1 MRKKKDKG
9 MQINYLDLIP
19 EKNQSLKWHTDLKD
33 RVILEV
39 EKHRDHEQDR
49 ADSV

>member
-19 EKNQSLKWHTDLKD
+19 EKNQSLKWHTDLKN
-33 RVILEV
+33 RVILEAV
-39 EKHRDHEQDR
+39 SYTHLTLPTN
-49 ADSV
+49 

>member
-19 EKNQSLKWHTDLKD
+19 EKNQSLKWQYRSEGQSDP
-33 RVILEV
+33 
-39 EKHRDHEQDR
+39 
-49 ADSV
+49 

>member
-19 EKNQSLKWHTDLKD
+19 EKSVAEVAYRSEGQSDP
-33 RVILEV
+33 
-39 EKHRDHEQDR
+39 
-49 ADSV
+49 

>member
-39 EKHRDHEQDR
+39 ENTGIMNKIAQS
-49 ADSV
+49 SV